1 MLDANHQLG
10 HVCVWLELVNLDPA
24 VIKINQHKYSWNS
37 EATVISDCPT
47 RKKMIVPETLWGAV
61 VFHGRARKTESESLA
76 PTWIS
81 TASSTQGC
89 QGHSLPLCKVY
100 PSPRRYDVC
109 ANIY

>member
-1 MLDANHQLG
+1 
-10 HVCVWLELVNLDPA
+10 
-24 VIKINQHKYSWNS
+24 
-37 EATVISDCPT
+37 
-47 RKKMIVPETLWGAV
+47 MIVPETRRGAV

-100 PSPRRYDVC
+100 PSPRRYNVC
-109 ANIY
+109 ANIYWVRISTGCEYLLGANVYGVRISTVCEYLLGVDPLF